1 MFTGVLLKIVVPQI
15 EANNAILEPKTF
27 HVLGK

>member
-27 HVLGK
+27 HKSK